1 MAQNKVRTDIA
12 VFKQSDKEK
21 IPYWPLIEKMC
32 SNRKEKLK
40 INFIPDEDF
49 STNKTL
55 MLRGT
60 RAITKDG
67 IEFYVIGENTL

>member
-1 MAQNKVRTDIA
+1 MPQE
-12 VFKQSDKEK
+12 DKTF
-21 IPYWPLIEKMC
+21 
-32 SNRKEKLK
+32 LK
-40 INFIPDEDF
+40 SDEDF